1 MIALPSDGRGSMQ
14 PGAMVTVLYFA
25 AIRELAGVGEETFDA
40 GAPLGTIRELREHL
54 ERLHPAM
61 AGRLGRVRFSRNQ
74 QFAPDDTVICDGDEI
89 GLIPPVAGG

>member
-1 MIALPSDGRGSMQ
+1 
-14 PGAMVTVLYFA
+14 MVTVLYFA
-25 AIRELAGVGEETFDA
+25 AIRELAGIGEETFEA
-40 GAPLGTIRELREHL
+40 GDSIRTVALLRDHL

-74 QFAPDDTVICDGDEI
+74 QFAPDETVICDGDEI